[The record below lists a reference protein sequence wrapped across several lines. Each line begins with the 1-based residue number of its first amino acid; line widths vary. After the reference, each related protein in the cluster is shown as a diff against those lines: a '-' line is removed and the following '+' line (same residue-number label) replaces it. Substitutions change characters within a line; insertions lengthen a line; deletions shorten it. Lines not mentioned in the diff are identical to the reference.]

1 MREDKAQAATSAS
14 VDEPDEPNEMGREC
28 ARAKHPHF
36 SIRAS
41 LLSKSKG

>member
-14 VDEPDEPNEMGREC
+14 VHEPDKPNEMGYEC

-36 SIRAS
+36 NIRAS
-41 LLSKSKG
+41 LLSNSKG